1 MEGIHSVKDLIQ
13 KSDWMIKIDLTD
25 AYLTVPVLKQHQK
38 YVQFQW
44 QGKTYQFQ
52 VLPFGISVAPL
63 VFTKLIKVPASF
75 LRRLGIRLVVYLDD
89 ILILNQSKEKCQL
102 EAQLTVRLLQSLGFL
117 INEKKSVFVPSQQML
132 FLGFL
137 VNSVDMSLSLPTP
150 KIKKIQKLC
159 KEVKNS
165 VKITVKKLSELIG
178 NLTASIQAIFPAPLH
193 YRHLQVEKNQRLNQ
207 TLSYNSELVLSQKAQ
222 NELNW
227 WIHQLIHWNGRSL
240 ISIQPSVIIQTDAS
254 NVGWGAV
261 MNKVSIGGPWLQ
273 SEKSFHIN
281 ALELIAV
288 THAVKS
294 FLKDRHNLQ
303 VLIQTDNITTMTYIN
318 KMGGTVSKVC
328 NKLALELWTWCLQK
342 DIVLK
347 ADFIPGREN
356 LIADWESRHHS
367 DSSNWKLHSKVFN
380 SLMKQTMTCN
390 IDLFADRSNNQ
401 LQTYISWLPDP
412 GALAFNALLHPW
424 TSFKAYA
431 FPPFCLIAQCLKK

>member
-1 MEGIHSVKDLIQ
+1 MSVR
-13 KSDWMIKIDLTD
+13 ST
-25 AYLTVPVLKQHQK
+25 
-38 YVQFQW
+38 
-44 QGKTYQFQ
+44 TYSKASSKFR
-52 VLPFGISVAPL
+52 ISN
-63 VFTKLIKVPASF
+63 KRKEISF
-75 LRRLGIRLVVYLDD
+75 CPISTNAFSRISSELGRYE
-89 ILILNQSKEKCQL
+89 S
-102 EAQLTVRLLQSLGFL
+102 
-117 INEKKSVFVPSQQML
+117 VPSNPK
-132 FLGFL
+132 
-137 VNSVDMSLSLPTP
+137 NS
-150 KIKKIQKLC
+150 KIQKLC
-159 KEVKNS
+159 KGGKKFSKN
-165 VKITVKKLSELIG
+165 
-178 NLTASIQAIFPAPLH
+178 
-193 YRHLQVEKNQRLNQ
+193 
-207 TLSYNSELVLSQKAQ
+207 NSEKTIRINRKSDSFNSSNFSSPTTLQTFTGRKKSKAQ
-222 NELNW
+222 PDS
-227 WIHQLIHWNGRSL
+227 QLQFRTSPISKSSKRIKLVDTPVNSL
-240 ISIQPSVIIQTDAS
+240 EWEVS
-254 NVGWGAV
+254 NFHPTICNHPNRCKQCGMGAV

-431 FPPFCLIAQCLKK
+431 FPLSA

>member
-25 AYLTVPVLKQHQK
+25 AYLTVPVLKQHQNMSS
-38 YVQFQW
+38 FQW

-63 VFTKLIKVPASF
+63 VFTKLMKVPASF

-89 ILILNQSKEKCQL
+89 ILILNQSKREMS
-102 EAQLTVRLLQSLGFL
+102 VRSTTYSKASSKFRISNKRKEISFCPISTNAFSRISSELGRY
-117 INEKKSVFVPSQQML
+117 ESVPS
-132 FLGFL
+132 
-137 VNSVDMSLSLPTP
+137 NP
-150 KIKKIQKLC
+150 KIQKIQKLC

-207 TLSYNSELVLSQKAQ
+207 TLSYNSELVLSQKSSKRIKLVDTPV
-222 NELNW
+222 NSLEWGGL
-227 WIHQLIHWNGRSL
+227 L

-347 ADFIPGREN
+347 ADFIQVER
-356 LIADWESRHHS
+356 I
-367 DSSNWKLHSKVFN
+367 
-380 SLMKQTMTCN
+380 
-390 IDLFADRSNNQ
+390 
-401 LQTYISWLPDP
+401 
-412 GALAFNALLHPW
+412 
-424 TSFKAYA
+424 
-431 FPPFCLIAQCLKK
+431 